1 MSFPPHLNQI
11 AQLPPGISPSQF
23 AGFPTTV
30 PTASPIIPVPV
41 GMMPPSPA
49 VLVQTAMPVV
59 HKLSKDSF
67 GTRNKDSEE
76 GTGNNTG
83 PTTTVFVGNISEKAS
98 DMLVRQMLAKC
109 GLVLSWKRVQGA
121 SGKLQAFGFCEYKEP
136 ESTLR
141 ALRLLHE
148 LQVGD
153 KKLLVKVDAKTKAQ
167 LDTWKASQRRRNGA
181 PQTGEEAKDEEEEEV
196 LDEETK
202 RRDQMVK
209 SAIDSLI
216 REYSSELSASSQDAE
231 AHQRKKRKE
240 KKEDDINAMELE
252 DDKRDLI
259 SREISKFRDT
269 HKRLKNWEIRERKKT
284 RDYSKETER
293 EEERHREMTKEA
305 KRLKEFLEDYD
316 DDRDDP
322 KYYRGSALQKRL
334 RDREKELELD
344 ERDRKREKDEL
355 EEIRQRLLAEGHPD
369 PDAEL
374 QRIEQEAEKQR
385 QPPLKQ
391 EQSEEVLHISCEE
404 HQRKGGAEQE
414 AYSTDNNITDRE
426 EDEEEEEDDREVKP
440 CLKPTLRPV
449 PTAPSISSASGNA
462 TPLTPGSESPHG
474 ITSLE
479 NSSHEAPP
487 TEELRPKIGLSLK
500 LGAAGSPKLPQAG
513 RRKALAAVDSVFNKF
528 DEEEAEEAPKKRK
541 LVPLDYSEDERGG
554 LSLDGTE
561 VTGSRPGVN
570 TEEKRKHIK
579 SLIEKIPTVK
589 QELFNYPL
597 DWNMVDTTLMDRRIR
612 PWINKKII
620 EYIGEEEATLVDFVC
635 SKVMA
640 HSTPEGILDDV
651 AMVLDEEAEV
661 FIVKMW
667 RLLIYETE
675 AKKIGLVK

>member
-1 MSFPPHLNQI
+1 
-11 AQLPPGISPSQF
+11 
-23 AGFPTTV
+23 
-30 PTASPIIPVPV
+30 
-41 GMMPPSPA
+41 
-49 VLVQTAMPVV
+49 
-59 HKLSKDSF
+59 
-67 GTRNKDSEE
+67 
-76 GTGNNTG
+76 
-83 PTTTVFVGNISEKAS
+83 
-98 DMLVRQMLAKC
+98 
-109 GLVLSWKRVQGA
+109 
-121 SGKLQAFGFCEYKEP
+121 
-136 ESTLR
+136 
-141 ALRLLHE
+141 
-148 LQVGD
+148 
-153 KKLLVKVDAKTKAQ
+153 
-167 LDTWKASQRRRNGA
+167 
-181 PQTGEEAKDEEEEEV
+181 
-196 LDEETK
+196 
-202 RRDQMVK
+202 
-209 SAIDSLI
+209 
-216 REYSSELSASSQDAE
+216 
-231 AHQRKKRKE
+231 
-240 KKEDDINAMELE
+240 
-252 DDKRDLI
+252 
-259 SREISKFRDT
+259 
-269 HKRLKNWEIRERKKT
+269 
-284 RDYSKETER
+284 
-293 EEERHREMTKEA
+293 MTKEA

-334 RDREKELELD
+334 RDREKEVELD
-344 ERDRKREKDEL
+344 ERDKKREKDEL

-374 QRIEQEAEKQR
+374 QRIEQEASRER

-391 EQSEEVLHISCEE
+391 EQSKKVLDVPCEE

-414 AYSTDNNITDRE
+414 AYSSDNNITDRE
-426 EDEEEEEDDREVKP
+426 EDDEDDNREVKP

-449 PTAPSISSASGNA
+449 TTAPSISSASGNA
-462 TPLTPGSESPHG
+462 TPLSTGSESPRG
-474 ITSLE
+474 INALHE
-479 NSSHEAPP
+479 NSSHEVP
-487 TEELRPKIGLSLK
+487 TMEEPRPKIGVSLK
-500 LGAAGSPKLPQAG
+500 LGVVGSPKMPQTG

-528 DEEEAEEAPKKRK
+528 DDEEVEEAPKKRK
-541 LVPLDYSEDERGG
+541 LVPLDYNEDERGG
-554 LSLDGTE
+554 LSLDGAE

-597 DWNMVDTTLMDRRIR
+597 DWTMVDTMLMDRRIR

>member
-1 MSFPPHLNQI
+1 MATKSSI
-11 AQLPPGISPSQF
+11 YA
-23 AGFPTTV
+23 
-30 PTASPIIPVPV
+30 
-41 GMMPPSPA
+41 
-49 VLVQTAMPVV
+49 
-59 HKLSKDSF
+59 
-67 GTRNKDSEE
+67 
-76 GTGNNTG
+76 
-83 PTTTVFVGNISEKAS
+83 
-98 DMLVRQMLAKC
+98 LA
-109 GLVLSWKRVQGA
+109 
-121 SGKLQAFGFCEYKEP
+121 
-136 ESTLR
+136 
-141 ALRLLHE
+141 
-148 LQVGD
+148 
-153 KKLLVKVDAKTKAQ
+153 
-167 LDTWKASQRRRNGA
+167 
-181 PQTGEEAKDEEEEEV
+181 
-196 LDEETK
+196 
-202 RRDQMVK
+202 
-209 SAIDSLI
+209 
-216 REYSSELSASSQDAE
+216 
-231 AHQRKKRKE
+231 
-240 KKEDDINAMELE
+240 
-252 DDKRDLI
+252 LI
-259 SREISKFRDT
+259 SSRE
-269 HKRLKNWEIRERKKT
+269 N
-284 RDYSKETER
+284 YANETFFFLQ
-293 EEERHREMTKEA
+293 TKEA

-404 HQRKGGAEQE
+404 HQRKG
-414 AYSTDNNITDRE
+414 DRE
-426 EDEEEEEDDREVKP
+426 EDEEEEDDDREVKP

-474 ITSLE
+474 ITSHE

>member
-1 MSFPPHLNQI
+1 MLQ
-11 AQLPPGISPSQF
+11 
-23 AGFPTTV
+23 
-30 PTASPIIPVPV
+30 
-41 GMMPPSPA
+41 
-49 VLVQTAMPVV
+49 VLIQTAMPVV
-59 HKLSKDSF
+59 QKLTKDSF
-67 GTRNKDSEE
+67 GTRDKDSEE

-167 LDTWKASQRRRNGA
+167 LDTWKAGQRRRNGV
-181 PQTGEEAKDEEEEEV
+181 KDEEEEEV

-209 SAIDSLI
+209 GAIDSLI

-269 HKRLKNWEIRERKKT
+269 HKKLEEEKEKERQQIEKERRERDK
-284 RDYSKETER
+284 ER
-293 EEERHREMTKEA
+293 EREKERRDREREKERERERQKEREKERERERDRERERTKE
-305 KRLKEFLEDYD
+305 KEREKERSR
-316 DDRDDP
+316 DRSKDRSRS
-322 KYYRGSALQKRL
+322 RGSALQKRL

-391 EQSEEVLHISCEE
+391 EQSEEVLHIS
-404 HQRKGGAEQE
+404 
-414 AYSTDNNITDRE
+414 YRE
-426 EDEEEEEDDREVKP
+426 EDEEEEDDDRDVKP

-449 PTAPSISSASGNA
+449 PTALSISSASGSA
-462 TPLTPGSESPHG
+462 TPLTPGSESPRG
-474 ITSLE
+474 VTSHE

-528 DEEEAEEAPKKRK
+528 DEEAAEEAPKKRK

-554 LSLDGTE
+554 LSLDGAE

-597 DWNMVDTTLMDRRIR
+597 DWNMVDTALMDRRIR

-640 HSTPEGILDDV
+640 HSMPEGILDDV